1 MMLAA
6 WYRGLILER
15 PKTALAALLLVLAF
29 FAYHATSFRLDA
41 SADSLLL
48 EDDRDLQQAREVSD
62 RYADNPFLIVTFTPS
77 GDLFSEPVL
86 GQLRRLRDELRELA
100 GVDSVVT
107 ILDVPL
113 VESSMGSFADM
124 ARDAPTLEK
133 GDIDPERAKQE
144 LLDSPFFQDLILSR
158 DAGTTALLVTLVQDE
173 TFAAHSRARNA
184 LLMRRGGDDFSQR
197 DRLELDQVTRAY
209 RAAREIANARIHDD
223 IAEVRAI
230 LDRHRDRVVLHL
242 GGVPMVFDD
251 MVTFIRNDLAVF
263 GAGVL
268 TFLIVVLS
276 AIFRELRWVILPLAS
291 CIYAVV
297 VMIGLLGLIGWD
309 VTVISSNFLS
319 LMLIITLSMNIH
331 LAVRHRQLERE
342 LPDETH
348 EKVVATTLRKMVT
361 PCLYTALTTIIGF
374 SSLVFSSIKPV
385 QDFGWMMSA
394 GLAVAFLTSFTLFP
408 TLLVLAGKRRSDSP
422 PPREFALAQKLAS
435 FTLRRGNAILLTSA
449 LLVVVSGVGISR
461 LSVENS
467 FIDYFREDTEIY
479 QGMKLIDDKLGGTT
493 PLEVLLNL
501 DPDRYLSAEER
512 AAFEAIED
520 DYDYGYLEDVEE
532 DGPEYWFSSTK
543 IETIKRVHD
552 YLDGLP
558 EVGKVLSLASVIRI
572 AERLNGGEELGS
584 VELGVLYKKLPSE
597 LRETLFDPYFS
608 YEHNEAR
615 IVVRIRDSMEGLQ
628 RKELLERIHSD
639 FRRELNLSEVDVSVT
654 GALVL
659 YSNMLQSLYGSQIS
673 SLGAVVAGIG
683 LVLLLLFR
691 SLPLAI
697 IGIVPNLLAAAIV
710 LGLMGLVGIPLD
722 MMTIT
727 IAAITIGI
735 AVDNGIHYIY
745 RFREELA
752 RTGDYVETLHLC
764 HDSTGRAVVYTS
776 ITVIFGFSILSMSN
790 FLPTIYFGT
799 LTGLAMAIAMLA
811 ALTLLPRL
819 ILLWRPF
826 G

>member
-6 WYRGLILER
+6 LYRGLILAR

-113 VESSMGSFADM
+113 VESSMVSFADM

-144 LLDSPFFQDLILSR
+144 LLESPFFQDLILSR

-520 DYDYGYLEDVEE
+520 DYGYLEDVEE

-628 RKELLERIHSD
+628 RKELLERIHTD